1 MVFFY
6 KFMEVKLNIFKDSFY
21 FFKEIFSKWSIIVQL
36 VKNDLRN
43 RFIGTDLGIIWAFL
57 LPFFMIF
64 VMRFVLQNGLKI
76 GSVGGYPFLAWL
88 IPSQAVWT
96 FFAES
101 LSFSSI
107 TYIEYNYLI
116 KKVNFKISIL
126 PLVKILSTIFVH
138 LLFLIVV
145 VIVLLVS
152 KIHFSFYWFQFLYYL
167 FSLFFLLLGL
177 GWFLSS
183 LTVFI
188 RDITQIIQIVL
199 SFGMWLTPIFWDING
214 MKGKF
219 RYILLANPMTYITEG
234 YRKSFIY
241 NTPFW
246 DKPLWTLYFWAFTI
260 IFLFL
265 GIFIFKKLKPHFA
278 DVL

>member
-1 MVFFY
+1 M
-6 KFMEVKLNIFKDSFY
+6 NIFKDSFY
-21 FFKEIFSKWSIIVQL
+21 FVREIFGKWSIIVQL

-43 RFIGTDLGIIWAFL
+43 RFLATNLGILWAFL

-64 VMRFVLQNGLKI
+64 VMRFVLQNGLKV
-76 GSVGGYPFLAWL
+76 GNVGGYPFLAWL

-96 FFAES
+96 FFTES
-101 LSFSSI
+101 VSFSSI
-107 TYIEYNYLI
+107 TFIEYSYLI

-126 PLVKILSTIFVH
+126 PIVKILSTIFVH

-145 VIVLLVS
+145 IIVLIIS
-152 KIHFSFYWFQFLYYL
+152 KIQFSFYWFQFLYYL
-167 FSLFFLLLGL
+167 FSLFVLLLGL
-177 GWFLSS
+177 SWLLSS

-188 RDITQIIQIVL
+188 RDITQLVQIVL
-199 SFGMWLTPIFWDING
+199 SFGMWLTPIFWDINS

-219 RYILLANPMTYITEG
+219 KYVLMANPMTYITEG

-241 NTPFW
+241 HTPFW
-246 DKPLWTLYFWAFTI
+246 DNPFWSLYFWGFTLI
-260 IFLFL
+260 ILLL
-265 GIFIFKKLKPHFA
+265 GIFVFKKLKPHFA